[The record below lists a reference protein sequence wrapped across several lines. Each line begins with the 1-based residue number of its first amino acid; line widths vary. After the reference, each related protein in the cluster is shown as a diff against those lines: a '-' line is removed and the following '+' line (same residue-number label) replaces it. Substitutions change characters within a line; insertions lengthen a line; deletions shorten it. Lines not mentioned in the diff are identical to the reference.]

1 MYFCNFKIISSGYNR
16 TNDFGEGKYRTPAS
30 IQKYGV
36 KGKTALCVC
45 GS

>member
-16 TNDFGEGKYRTPAS
+16 TNDFGEGKYRTAS

-36 KGKTALCVC
+36 KGKTVLCVC
-45 GS
+45 RS